1 MCKKAINTISPA
13 LETITEAD
21 NLLKVKNVL
30 ALFIQTV
37 DVCIIIFFLSGNLF
51 FILISSMS
59 ELGVFRRSS

>member
-37 DVCIIIFFLSGNLF
+37 DVSNIMFSLQEICSYSNFACVRAGGIP
-51 FILISSMS
+51 
-59 ELGVFRRSS
+59 